1 MKNCLI
7 ISFLLVINTLNAQN
21 KPLNEHYQ
29 RLPFG
34 SIKPTGWLKVQMQKD
49 MNGFV
54 GNLDKLVPSLI
65 NDPIYGKERLHK
77 DSKIKDLGKI
87 KAGDEADESQYKWWN
102 SETQSNW
109 RDGFIRNA
117 FLLDDKQALER
128 VKNYVQSILATQDA
142 DGYLGIY
149 DKEMRYHF
157 SAENGELWSKASLY
171 RGLLAYYEATND
183 PSVWTALTKAVDN
196 LMTNYP
202 LSKSQPFFA
211 GNGFTGGVSHGLTIT
226 DVFDRLYQL
235 TGERKYWDY
244 AAFLY
249 TNFSENHAS
258 EKDVQLKN
266 IMDASYKLQSHGVHT
281 YEHIRPLVV
290 SAYAS
295 GSDELQKAL
304 SIYLSKIKKTT
315 TMVGGATGDEWI
327 SKEIADATHTGY
339 EYCSLHELMDSY
351 AVLLQKS
358 GKNGF
363 ADDIENIFY
372 NAAQGSRN
380 PENSS
385 IAYLKTDNSYEMLGT
400 RNGDIE
406 PNHKQIR
413 YKYSPAHQDVA
424 VCCNPNAGRITP
436 YFVQTAWLKE
446 GDNTLVAAL
455 LCPNI
460 LETKLKNTP
469 LSIEV
474 QTEYPYQ
481 NQFVF
486 KIKTEKDIAFSLKIR
501 KPNWVKNIVT
511 KEKYHIEND
520 CIVIDRT
527 FKKEDIVTLS
537 FTTDVQIKE
546 DLNHEKYFFYG
557 ALAFAKPIAA
567 TAQKGK
573 IYAQDFEDMLY
584 TPIDNTQ
591 YEFIANNKAVY
602 KKGKISVV
610 LKNKKTQQNERLD
623 LVPLGKTILRQAS
636 F

>member
-7 ISFLLVINTLNAQN
+7 ICFVLVINTLNAQN

-34 SIKPTGWLKVQMQKD
+34 AIKPTGWLKTQMQKD
-49 MNGFV
+49 MAGFV

-65 NDPIYGKERLHK
+65 NDPIYAQGRLQKH
-77 DSKIKDLGKI
+77 SKTKDLGNLKS
-87 KAGDEADESQYKWWN
+87 GDMEGEDQYKWWN

-109 RDGFIRNA
+109 WDGYIRNA
-117 FLLDDKQALER
+117 FLLDDKQALEK
-128 VKNYVQSILATQDA
+128 VKTHVQNILATQDA

-149 DKEMRYHF
+149 DKELRYHF

-171 RGLLAYYEATND
+171 RGLLAYFEATND
-183 PSVWTALTKAVDN
+183 PKVWTALTKAIDN

-235 TGERKYWDY
+235 TGDRKYWDY

-249 TNFSENHAS
+249 LNFSENHAS
-258 EKDVQLKN
+258 EKDAQLKN
-266 IMDASYKLQSHGVHT
+266 IMDATYKLQSHGVHT
-281 YEHIRPLVV
+281 YEHIRPLIV

-304 SIYLSKIKKTT
+304 SIYVSKIKKTT

-327 SKEIADATHTGY
+327 SKQIADATHTGY

-358 GKNGF
+358 GKNAV

-400 RNGDIE
+400 KNGEIE
-406 PNHKQIR
+406 PNRKQIR

-436 YFVQTAWLKE
+436 YFVQSAWLKE

-460 LETKLKNTP
+460 LETKLKDAP

-486 KIKTEKDIAFSLKIR
+486 KIKTHKEMDFSLKIR
-501 KPNWVKNIVT
+501 KPNWVKSIVT
-511 KEKYHIEND
+511 NEKYRIEND
-520 CIVIDRT
+520 CIVIERI
-527 FKKEDIVTLS
+527 FKTADKIELK
-537 FTTDVQIKE
+537 FTADVQIKE

-573 IYAQDFEDMLY
+573 IYTQGFEDMLY

-591 YEFIANNKAVY
+591 YEFMGNNKAVY

-610 LKNKKTQQNERLD
+610 LKNKKTQKNEKLN
-623 LVPLGKTILRQAS
+623 LIPIGKTILRQAS